1 MIGYH
6 YTSFENWTKIKVEG
20 LKPVS
25 RTKKQLDIIKYFGDV
40 PCVWIYTRKAQ
51 GVGHFGN
58 FIWHLADKNTTKVVM
73 LEVTYDK
80 EDELPSLPAYYGKQ
94 INLTHWGNIGQFQ
107 YHVEP
112 FTLLANMITP
122 ERLQLREMVDFDT
135 IHGTLYADMQVT
147 PIEDFYNPLVMDNY
161 S

>member
-25 RTKKQLDIIKYFGDV
+25 RTRKQPDIIKYFGDV
-40 PCVWIYTRKAQ
+40 PCVWIYTRKAK

-80 EDELPSLPAYYGKQ
+80 EDELQPLPKYFMNSM
-94 INLTHWGNIGQFQ
+94 ILTHSGKVGQFK

-112 FTLLANMITP
+112 FMLLGNMIPP
-122 ERLQLREMVDFDT
+122 ERLRLCEMIDFNT
-135 IHGTLYADMQVT
+135 INEVLYADMEVT
-147 PIEDFYNPLVMDNY
+147 PIEDFYNPLVMNAY
-161 S
+161 